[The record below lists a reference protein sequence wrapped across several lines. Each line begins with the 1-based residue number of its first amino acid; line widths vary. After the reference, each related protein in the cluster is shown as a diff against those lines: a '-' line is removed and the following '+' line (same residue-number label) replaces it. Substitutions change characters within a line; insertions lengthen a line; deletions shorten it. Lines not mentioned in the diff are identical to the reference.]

1 MGDLTTNTVSINPY
15 QNYNYHD
22 MSLGSGGFSI
32 GTTAPTTKLKIAD
45 NKIYKT
51 MSNQIKV
58 IVIKVTKFKKSGLI
72 KTSEVINEGWLTKEP
87 NISLELQVVKAF
99 KIPVDDLDNIII
111 KEILRVDF

>member
-45 NKIYKT
+45 NKI
-51 MSNQIKV
+51 
-58 IVIKVTKFKKSGLI
+58 
-72 KTSEVINEGWLTKEP
+72 P
-87 NISLELQVVKAF
+87 
-99 KIPVDDLDNIII
+99 
-111 KEILRVDF
+111 